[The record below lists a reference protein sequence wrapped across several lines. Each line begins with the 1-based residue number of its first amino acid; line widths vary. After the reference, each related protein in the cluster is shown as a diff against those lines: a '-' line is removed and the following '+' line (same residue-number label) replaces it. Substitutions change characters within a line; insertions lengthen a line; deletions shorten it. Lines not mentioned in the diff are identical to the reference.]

1 MDRPL
6 KYADL
11 APPEASPTLV
21 FNLPELQYPERL
33 NAVQAVFDGAREAGW
48 SDRTVFYSDDAAWSF
63 ERVERQVARYAA
75 GLRALGIG
83 IGDRVIL
90 RIPDTI
96 DLVVSLLAVQAIGA
110 VAVPTYIQLRKDD
123 LVYRAED
130 ADAKLIVCAT
140 ELLDEALPVPD
151 AREGRTAVVAL
162 PADPQGRCREFSDVF
177 PDADV
182 APDYAD
188 MHGEE
193 LCLFLYTSGSTGAPK
208 GTVHCHRDMLA
219 IADSYWR
226 YCLAP
231 GPDDVMA
238 GPPSIA
244 FALGFGMYVYFPLRL
259 GHAAVLE
266 PDKSPEKSLD
276 IIQKYRVTIFAGVVS
291 YYNVLARLIRETG
304 ADLSS
309 LVHPMTGGEPLTQEI
324 ERSWLET
331 TGKPLEQFI
340 GTTEM
345 LHCFVTSTR
354 PDGPPHT
361 ATMGHAVAGYEVI
374 VVDPETLEEL
384 PDGEQGLFATRGPT
398 GTVYWNKPEHQKD
411 VVRDGWNIFQDLV
424 WRDETGDFH
433 YIARHDDMI
442 ISSGYNISPVQVE
455 NVLMQHDAVQECAC
469 VPSPDPT
476 GRRGHVVKA
485 YMVLH
490 DGHAGDDSLIAEL
503 QDYVKTNA
511 APYMYPRL
519 VSFEDALPKT
529 INGKIL
535 RSELRARAEKEG
547 EVRHG

>member
-1 MDRPL
+1 MERL
-6 KYADL
+6 RKYADL

-21 FNLPELQYPERL
+21 FDLPELQYPERL
-33 NAVQAVFDGAREAGW
+33 NAVRAVFDDAREAGW
-48 SDRTVFYSDDAAWSF
+48 TDRTVFYANDQEWSF
-63 ERVERQVARYAA
+63 DRVEGEVGRYVA
-75 GLRALGIG
+75 ALNALDIG

-90 RIPDTI
+90 RLPDTI
-96 DLVVSLLAVQAIGA
+96 DLVVSLLAVQAVGA
-110 VAVPTYIQLRKDD
+110 IAVPTYIQLRKDD

-140 ELLDEALPVPD
+140 ELLDEALPMPD
-151 AREGRTAVVAL
+151 ARQGRTAVVAL
-162 PADPQGRCREFSDVF
+162 PADPEGRCRNFADFV
-177 PDADV
+177 PGGDV
-182 APDYAD
+182 APAYAD

-226 YCLAP
+226 YSLAP

-244 FALGFGMYVYFPLRL
+244 FALGFGMYLYFPLRL

-266 PDKSPEKSLD
+266 PDKSPEKSLE

-291 YYNVLARLIRETG
+291 YYNVLARLIRDTS
-304 ADLSS
+304 ADVSS
-309 LVHPMTGGEPLTQEI
+309 LVHPMTGGEPLTEEI
-324 ERSWLET
+324 ERGWLEV
-331 TGKPLEQFI
+331 TGVPLEQFI

-354 PDGPPHT
+354 PDGPTHT

-374 VVDPETLEEL
+374 VVDPETGAEL

-398 GTVYWNKPEHQKD
+398 GTVYWNKPDHQKE
-411 VVRDGWNIFQDLV
+411 VVRGGWNIFQDLI
-424 WRDETGDFH
+424 WRDEVGDFH
-433 YIARHDDMI
+433 YVARHDDMI

-469 VPSPDPT
+469 VPAPDPS
-476 GRRGHVVKA
+476 GKRGHVVKA
-485 YMVLH
+485 YIVAN
-490 DGHAGDDSLIAEL
+490 DGHAADDALVAEL
-503 QDYVKTNA
+503 QNYVKTHA

-519 VSFEDALPKT
+519 VSFEDTLPKT
-529 INGKIL
+529 VNGKIL
-535 RSELRARAEKEG
+535 RSELRSRARQEKEIT
-547 EVRHG
+547 HG